1 MNDTGKMV
9 LKTAITSGKSM
20 KVSAKFMREVEVLRR
35 GKCYLTPFT
44 VAHIDEVASVLSK
57 ENLEEI
63 SILGFDSPQEALLD
77 MVESSDCYI
86 ARLDSGDIL
95 FVGGLWYAEDA
106 ELPQMFAM
114 FSSKLKENFTTM
126 ARGSKMLLH
135 FFERGHDAITMT
147 ILTKNQAMVQ
157 WAAWLG
163 FEPVGVYASNGHQ
176 YIDFV
181 RCNPNLKSVYDDAPR
196 PAMH

>member
-1 MNDTGKMV
+1 MV
-9 LKTAITSGKSM
+9 LRTVITSGKSM
-20 KVSAKFMREVEVLRR
+20 KVSAKSMHEVEVLRR

-44 VAHIDEVASVLSK
+44 VAHIDEVASILSK

-95 FVGGLWYAEDA
+95 FVGGLWYGEDA

-114 FSSKLKENFTTM
+114 FSSKLKENFTLM

-135 FFERGHDAITMT
+135 FFEKGHDTLTMT
-147 ILTKNQAMVQ
+147 ILTKHQAMVQ
-157 WAAWLG
+157 WAVWLG
-163 FEPVGVYASNGHQ
+163 FEPVGVYEDAGHQ

-181 RCNPNLKSVYDDAPR
+181 RCNPNSKSVYDDTLR